1 MQQAG
6 GRLPEGKNSKN
17 EAVQQVVGA
26 VESMSPAGRAVT
38 GGAKDAQGVI
48 RLRNLVA
55 RESCSTD
62 SWCKG
67 LPKKVR
73 WVVGSTIVVTT

>member
-6 GRLPEGKNSKN
+6 GRLPEGKNSKI

-26 VESMSPAGRAVT
+26 VESMSPAGRAVK

-48 RLRNLVA
+48 
-55 RESCSTD
+55 
-62 SWCKG
+62 
-67 LPKKVR
+67 
-73 WVVGSTIVVTT
+73 

>member
-1 MQQAG
+1 MHAPMKMVWLCILGGVGGALCFEAQSMQQAG
-6 GRLPEGKNSKN
+6 GRLLEGKNSKN

-48 RLRNLVA
+48 
-55 RESCSTD
+55 
-62 SWCKG
+62 
-67 LPKKVR
+67 
-73 WVVGSTIVVTT
+73 

>member
-1 MQQAG
+1 MQKAG

-48 RLRNLVA
+48 
-55 RESCSTD
+55 
-62 SWCKG
+62 
-67 LPKKVR
+67 
-73 WVVGSTIVVTT
+73 